1 MPTKKKSRNFIIT
14 DYDQKG
20 NVIEDLSKV
29 VIPIERQIALL
40 ERVNKSREAA
50 RQKEVY
56 QQCH

>member
-1 MPTKKKSRNFIIT
+1 MPTKKKTRNFIIT

-50 RQKEVY
+50 RQKEAY
-56 QQCH
+56 Q